1 VKTSKG
7 LERSK
12 KSHKK
17 KSNQTKNRDRHRIA
31 IESMMTADSVGC
43 DDMVLLPKLTNGAI
57 AQNLEVRHSR
67 DLIYTYIGNVLISVN
82 PFKWITGLF
91 DDIQIQKYR
100 GENRIDV
107 PPHIFAVAEDAY
119 RMMCEEEERQCCIIS
134 GESGAGK
141 TEAAKQIMAYVL
153 YFSHLHFFH
162 LHTYTHKQ
170 TTHRYVS
177 KVSGGRGDSRV
188 TKVKEIILNSNPVLE
203 AFGNA
208 MTLRNNNS
216 SRFGKYLEILF
227 DAFGRPTG
235 GRVTTYLLEKS
246 RVVKPGPDERSFHI
260 FYQLLNCNNRKLL
273 EELSLDADPSQYVL
287 LSLPPLTYPP
297 TPTHTHIPPHRYG
310 FLNKSGCYEVDNEGG
325 HMDDHQEWS
334 DMKLAMSHIGMNMK
348 EQNRVF
354 YVLAAVLHLGNV
366 KFKPKRVNNADGSQ
380 VRDRRALQLAA
391 SYMEVD
397 SDQLEKAL
405 CYRHMETSGETFEVP
420 HNVVQANAARDALA
434 KNLYSKLFDKIV
446 GYV

>member
-1 VKTSKG
+1 MKSINISSLERYDVKTYSQHTHTHTGTFPSNYVEFFNQPKKQQTKRKPAPSSSSKIWVEATYDYDANDGDELSFKEGDRLEVIDKEGEDWWTAKNSSGSTGLIPSNYVKETSAPTSSSSSSSSKPKKNKMMGMFGGSSSKKTTTSSNNKKKKKTTNTQNSYASTKTSSSSKPKKANFLASIQNVKTSKG

-162 LHTYTHKQ
+162 LHTYTHTNNTQ
-170 TTHRYVS
+170 IRLES
-177 KVSGGRGDSRV
+177 KW
-188 TKVKEIILNSNPVLE
+188 
-203 AFGNA
+203 
-208 MTLRNNNS
+208 
-216 SRFGKYLEILF
+216 
-227 DAFGRPTG
+227 
-235 GRVTTYLLEKS
+235 
-246 RVVKPGPDERSFHI
+246 RS
-260 FYQLLNCNNRKLL
+260 
-273 EELSLDADPSQYVL
+273 
-287 LSLPPLTYPP
+287 
-297 TPTHTHIPPHRYG
+297 
-310 FLNKSGCYEVDNEGG
+310 
-325 HMDDHQEWS
+325 W
-334 DMKLAMSHIGMNMK
+334 
-348 EQNRVF
+348 
-354 YVLAAVLHLGNV
+354 
-366 KFKPKRVNNADGSQ
+366 
-380 VRDRRALQLAA
+380 
-391 SYMEVD
+391 
-397 SDQLEKAL
+397 
-405 CYRHMETSGETFEVP
+405 
-420 HNVVQANAARDALA
+420 
-434 KNLYSKLFDKIV
+434 
-446 GYV
+446 